1 MKLRCA
7 GVTKITQVI
16 VTSYY
21 IANNN
26 FTFFK
31 IYRQV
36 KSLN

>member
-1 MKLRCA
+1 M
-7 GVTKITQVI
+7 TQVI
-16 VTSYY
+16 VTSWY

>member
-16 VTSYY
+16 VTSCY

-26 FTFFK
+26 F
-31 IYRQV
+31 
-36 KSLN
+36 